1 MVYRVD
7 VGEEL
12 SAEIDLLISQQDA
25 LYKFTKSR
33 TVGGKKFVRKG
44 IAGKQGNFVVDSIE
58 NPSQLLGECDGL
70 GNLNSVPV
78 QLSEELLALLRDSI

>member
-1 MVYRVD
+1 VYRVD

-25 LYKFTKSR
+25 LYKFVKSKTLEAR
-33 TVGGKKFVRKG
+33 IFVRKG

-58 NPSQLLGECDGL
+58 NPTQLLGECDGL
-70 GNLNSVPV
+70 GNLNRVPD
-78 QLSEELLALLRDSI
+78 QLSEELLALLQDCV